1 MSRPPRNKNNKK
13 LFSEHLSELK
23 NRTLISVSAVMVCAV
38 AAFAVREEL
47 IRFLSLPFKETLYYT
62 SPAGGLEI
70 AVTVSLGAGVIAA
83 FPIIIFQ
90 ALSFILP
97 IVSGRTKWL
106 VVGYTLSSWPLAI
119 GGSAFAYYISLP
131 AALNLLSMFA
141 TDDIKSLIAADQ
153 YMRFIMIYLVGFAI
167 MFQLPVVVLLINN
180 ISPLRPMKLLSYTG
194 YVVLGS
200 FIAAAILTPTPD
212 PVNQTIMAGVPIVLY
227 LVSILLIALGR
238 VRWKS
243 LLIWKRP
250 RGRSELLPN
259 GKPLT

>member
-1 MSRPPRNKNNKK
+1 
-13 LFSEHLSELK
+13 
-23 NRTLISVSAVMVCAV
+23 
-38 AAFAVREEL
+38 
-47 IRFLSLPFKETLYYT
+47 
-62 SPAGGLEI
+62 
-70 AVTVSLGAGVIAA
+70 
-83 FPIIIFQ
+83 
-90 ALSFILP
+90 
-97 IVSGRTKWL
+97 
-106 VVGYTLSSWPLAI
+106 
-119 GGSAFAYYISLP
+119 
-131 AALNLLSMFA
+131 
-141 TDDIKSLIAADQ
+141 
-153 YMRFIMIYLVGFAI
+153 MRFIMIYLVGFAI